1 MRFLISALLTTLPV
15 FGCSCLNTASPCT
28 AMGEGTVVFVARVV
42 VDSGD
47 GWGKGP
53 ARVVVEEPIWNVSK
67 DLREAEINTAAGTS
81 CYYHLEAGER
91 YVIIA
96 PKPQSRDG
104 LIAIGSCSNTFRLR
118 GNEHILEALRT
129 QAKGGPPLL
138 VGTVRRSTGAYSQ
151 SAADAGQLLAPS
163 GLTTAH
169 V

>member
-96 PKPQSRDG
+96 VKPQSRCRFV
-104 LIAIGSCSNTFRLR
+104 LAVAVAQRAYFVCPCELYSNGKLRDWETTF
-118 GNEHILEALRT
+118 IPEA
-129 QAKGGPPLL
+129 K
-138 VGTVRRSTGAYSQ
+138 
-151 SAADAGQLLAPS
+151 
-163 GLTTAH
+163 
-169 V
+169 